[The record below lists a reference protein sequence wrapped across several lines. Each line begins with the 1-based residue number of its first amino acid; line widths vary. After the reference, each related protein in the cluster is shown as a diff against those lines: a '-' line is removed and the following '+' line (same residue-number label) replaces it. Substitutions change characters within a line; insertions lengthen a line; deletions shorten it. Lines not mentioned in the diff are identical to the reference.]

1 MQTIVGNELGSMLN
15 KCKIFSKLAWS
26 SKFMQPVIIFSKLN
40 FEYFLIITIVFS
52 HFHVLNMSLR
62 VMHINDQKPTI
73 CITMTLLIHRES

>member
-1 MQTIVGNELGSMLN
+1 
-15 KCKIFSKLAWS
+15 
-26 SKFMQPVIIFSKLN
+26 MQPVIIFSKLN